1 MRFQI
6 GDYDKSKPLVIDPV
20 LSHTSVFGGNDEDA
34 VTGIAVD
41 KYGEVF
47 VTGFTASLNFPL
59 KNPYQSNWTATN
71 STLYRVLLW
80 QRSTRQEP
88 RSLYSTYLGGPLTVG
103 LVNRRR

>member
-1 MRFQI
+1 M
-6 GDYDKSKPLVIDPV
+6 IDPV

-59 KNPYQSNWTATN
+59 KDPYQSNWTATN
-71 STLYRVLLW
+71 S
-80 QRSTRQEP
+80 RSTAAFVTKINP
-88 RSLYSTYLGGPLTVG
+88 AGTALVYSTYLGGH
-103 LVNRRR
+103 

>member
-1 MRFQI
+1 VRFQI

-59 KNPYQSNWTATN
+59 EDPYQSN
-71 STLYRVLLW
+71 
-80 QRSTRQEP
+80 
-88 RSLYSTYLGGPLTVG
+88 
-103 LVNRRR
+103 